1 MSRRCKPGIRARIIR
16 SSNAGKIVVVVRRY
30 FGESV
35 NDARWPRALILWV
48 VTSLGS
54 PLRSVYIA
62 TGKEAPPSM
71 TIVVDDCDLEPLS
84 DDDEFDSET
93 TGEYLM
99 HNAQAVPR
107 PTNGREPKRVAI
119 WPSEPACC

>member
-30 FGESV
+30 FGEDV
-35 NDARWPRALILWV
+35 NDARWPRALLPWV

-54 PLRSVYIA
+54 PLRSVYID

-71 TIVVDDCDLEPLS
+71 TIVVDDCDLEPLR
-84 DDDEFDSET
+84 DDDDHEDTNE
-93 TGEYLM
+93 GIL
-99 HNAQAVPR
+99 A
-107 PTNGREPKRVAI
+107 PTKWQTVVAGQ
-119 WPSEPACC
+119 S